1 VRTERTAIDDICG
14 VGTLK
19 EILEI
24 LRTERAQ
31 LFTKHGLKSMAI
43 FGSMTRDDHGP
54 HSDVDIMVEFVPG
67 ADYDF
72 LELAEEL
79 ERLVHRRVDLV
90 VRKAVKP
97 WYMKYIEPQLL
108 HV

>member
-1 VRTERTAIDDICG
+1 MDAILTVLRSERT
-14 VGTLK
+14 
-19 EILEI
+19 
-24 LRTERAQ
+24 R
-31 LFTKHGLKSMAI
+31 LFAKHGLKSMAV
-43 FGSMTRDDHGP
+43 FGSMTRDDHTP
-54 HSDVDIMVEFVPG
+54 NSDVDIMVEFVPG
-67 ADYDF
+67 AEYDY

-79 ERLVHRRVDLV
+79 ENLVQRPVDLV